1 MSSVSLQEAR
11 SALVRERVL
20 EGVAE
25 LLAAGEDLT
34 FAKVARAA
42 GVPERTVYRHFAT
55 REALLAAVFHWA
67 NRRIGF
73 EGDLPADADSAVR
86 LVRQVFPGFDEIAPV
101 IRELLIAPEGL
112 AARLSENDRRR
123 RASVA
128 MIRKEAPGL
137 DRATTRRVAAT
148 VQLLTAAAT
157 WQTLRDYWDMDGEEA
172 AETAALA
179 IELVVD
185 AARARGAHPG
195 PPATPRATSASTS
208 SKSTSKSAST

>member
-25 LLAAGEDLT
+25 LLAAGEELT
-34 FAKVARAA
+34 FAKVAGAA

-55 REALLAAVFHWA
+55 REALLTAVFHWA
-67 NRRIGF
+67 NRRIEF
-73 EGDLPADADSAVR
+73 EGDLPVDVEGASR
-86 LVRQVFPGFDEIAPV
+86 LVRRVFPGFDEIAPV

-123 RASVA
+123 RAATALV
-128 MIRKEAPGL
+128 RNEAPGL

-157 WQTLRDYWDMDGEEA
+157 WQTLRDYWDMDGKEA

-195 PPATPRATSASTS
+195 PPVEPPSASTS
-208 SKSTSKSAST
+208 T